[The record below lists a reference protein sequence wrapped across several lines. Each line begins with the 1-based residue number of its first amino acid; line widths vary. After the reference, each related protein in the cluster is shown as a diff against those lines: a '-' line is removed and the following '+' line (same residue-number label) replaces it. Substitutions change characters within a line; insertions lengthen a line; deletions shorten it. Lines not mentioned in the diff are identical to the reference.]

1 MKPLYERK
9 DGCDCTLV
17 ELAEEWKHI
26 HGVDGNPP
34 ENATINLF
42 MAFDRLFD
50 VVGGVERPFYDE
62 ANNRFVDYNHGAYI
76 DESFDTSEYVDAL
89 KILGFRNLSREK
101 IFDALLAYAYR
112 DKRTV

>member
-1 MKPLYERK
+1 MKRLRALFLAPTASLMAVTMLAPLVIVCVYSFLSR
-9 DGCDCTLV
+9 G
-17 ELAEEWKHI
+17 AY
-26 HGVDGNPP
+26 
-34 ENATINLF
+34 
-42 MAFDRLFD
+42 
-50 VVGGVERPFYDE
+50 GGVERPFYDE
-62 ANNRFVDYNHGAYI
+62 ANSRFVDYNHGAYI